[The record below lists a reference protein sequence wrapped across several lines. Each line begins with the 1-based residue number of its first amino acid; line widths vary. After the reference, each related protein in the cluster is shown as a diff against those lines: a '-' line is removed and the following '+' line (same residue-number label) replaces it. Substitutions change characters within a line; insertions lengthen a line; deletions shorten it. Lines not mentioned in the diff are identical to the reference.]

1 MERIRRKKAKITR
14 VNPDINSSQ
23 SSSSSP
29 ASSAKFRVAV
39 YCRVSGP
46 FDEAAGI
53 DSSVL
58 IENNYLHVS
67 AMYNDLIKKHSDQ
80 YSGRL
85 DSSGHHTGRL
95 GQWKLVAIYADIGLT
110 RVQLRPKFFDMMRDA
125 HSRFF
130 DILLCK
136 SLRMFSHDMED
147 AVEQIRKLMSWGI
160 RLIFEYEGFDTES
173 YVADLLLTV
182 LDSFVQEEKERNEP
196 FEPVYGYRLVNHN
209 GDSDNGGNGF
219 NNSGSNSGQHD
230 FGHATHCEIVQ
241 EEATVFKGIFYWYE
255 HGCLVAELAE

>member
-1 MERIRRKKAKITR
+1 MGRIRRKKAKITR

-23 SSSSSP
+23 SLSSSP
-29 ASSAKFRVAV
+29 AKFRVAV

-67 AMYNDLIKKHSDQ
+67 AMYNDLIKNHSDR

-95 GQWKLVAIYADIGLT
+95 GQWTLVAIYADIGLT
-110 RVQLRPKFFDMMRDA
+110 SVQLRPKFFEMMRDA
-125 HSRFF
+125 QSRFF

-160 RLIFEYEGFDTES
+160 RLIFEYEGFDTENIYPDLADEAVSAMFMNVRYATEPPS
-173 YVADLLLTV
+173 YSSENGGSSRNSSSSSGT
-182 LDSFVQEEKERNEP
+182 SGNERNEDRW
-196 FEPVYGYRLVNHN
+196 EADY
-209 GDSDNGGNGF
+209 SDY
-219 NNSGSNSGQHD
+219 D
-230 FGHATHCEIVQ
+230 EV
-241 EEATVFKGIFYWYE
+241 
-255 HGCLVAELAE
+255 